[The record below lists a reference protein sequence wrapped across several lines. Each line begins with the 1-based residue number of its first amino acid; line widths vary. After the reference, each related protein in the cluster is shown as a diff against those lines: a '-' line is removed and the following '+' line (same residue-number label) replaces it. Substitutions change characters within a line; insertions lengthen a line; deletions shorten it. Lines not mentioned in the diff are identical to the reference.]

1 MPTDT
6 RVADIVNL
14 AAMLRDEYA
23 PGTALR
29 NLIELEGYDSERA
42 GDEVEATFFVELAA
56 QGNDLRS
63 LIASFDAIQFA
74 VDAAAATVFYDSL
87 PGTRDGD
94 SDESVLEVLARS
106 PFVSLEIVA
115 LADGSFGGRVKAVFL
130 NPVPRRIVI
139 AVAVI
144 ATVAINIILPPVIVP
159 LLVVTGIGA
168 VSEIAVAIQDHRA
181 QQERKRLD
189 EAAAERETA
198 LRAQLAQ
205 QDERIRALENRPV
218 VDVQA
223 ITEAR
228 ITKVEVRV
236 DGRAEAA

>member
-14 AAMLRDEYA
+14 AAMLRDEYS

-29 NLIELEGYDSERA
+29 NLIEREAENANQAS
-42 GDEVEATFFVELAA
+42 DELEATFFVELAA

-63 LIASFDAIQFA
+63 LIASFDAIQLA

-87 PGTRDGD
+87 PGTSDGD
-94 SDESVLEVLARS
+94 SDEWMLELLARS

-115 LADGSFGGRVKAVFL
+115 LDDGSFGGKVKAVFL

-139 AVAVI
+139 AVAVL
-144 ATVAINIILPPVIVP
+144 ATVAVNIILPPVIVP

-168 VSEIAVAIQDHRA
+168 VSEIATAIQDHRTE
-181 QQERKRLD
+181 QQRERHD
-189 EAAAERETA
+189 EAAAEREAA
-198 LRAQLAQ
+198 LRAQVAGQ
-205 QDERIRALENRPV
+205 EQRIRALENRPV

-223 ITEAR
+223 ITDAR